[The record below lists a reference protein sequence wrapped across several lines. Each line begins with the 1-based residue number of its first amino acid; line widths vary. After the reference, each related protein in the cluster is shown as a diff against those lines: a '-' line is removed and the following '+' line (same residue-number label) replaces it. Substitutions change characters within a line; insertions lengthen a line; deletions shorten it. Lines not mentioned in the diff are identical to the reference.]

1 MYVRSTT
8 AISLFKIEGNFSDE
22 NEYIMIYKVTLID
35 EQIDES
41 ANKPFQ
47 KQFKNL
53 SSGAA

>member
-1 MYVRSTT
+1 
-8 AISLFKIEGNFSDE
+8 
-22 NEYIMIYKVTLID
+22 MIYKVTLID

-53 SSGAA
+53 SSGAS